1 MLVTAFNNF
10 VKQIFTRRKQ
20 SIWIAVLGK
29 KQSGKTDFCLHLIEK
44 CNELGLMDAFGSN
57 VPVEAN
63 FPIDFIEDFETLD
76 KRCKMLNPEPQKR
89 GFKRYLFFGS
99 EMGKWLPKDEAWRNT
114 KFIGKLQTVRKNG
127 LSWIGD
133 AIDRVEGRA
142 LNPTH
147 FEGCFNKLSPT
158 NPKIANYE
166 NWVTGEIIDLE
177 NIPRT
182 KIKFDTW
189 YSANF
194 YMEPQGAIDA
204 IPLDPNAQ
212 IVKAYLDN
220 GCSWKKAG
228 IETKKGK
235 RAMISIAEAYLRHYG
250 HYTQDPLE
258 NTAISEPSKEIKEEF
273 A

>member
-1 MLVTAFNNF
+1 MPVTAFDDF
-10 VKQIFTRRKQ
+10 IKQIFTRRKQ
-20 SIWIAVLGK
+20 SVWIGVLGK
-29 KQSGKTDFCLHLIEK
+29 KQSGKTDFCLHLMEK
-44 CNELGLMDAFGSN
+44 CYELELMDAFGSN
-57 VPVEAN
+57 VPVEAP
-63 FPIDFIEDFETLD
+63 FEVDFIEDFETLD
-76 KRCKMLNPEPQKR
+76 KRCKMLNPNPEKR
-89 GFKRYLFFGS
+89 GLKRYLFFGS

-182 KIKFDTW
+182 KIKFNTW

-194 YMEPQGAIDA
+194 YMDPQGETDA
-204 IPLDPNAQ
+204 LPLDPNAQ
-212 IVKAYLDN
+212 IVKRYLDN
-220 GCSWKKAG
+220 DCSWKKAG
-228 IETKKGK
+228 IPTYKGK
-235 RAMISIAEAYLRHYG
+235 RAIIAVAQAYLKIAGHHNQENPENPMISIPE
-250 HYTQDPLE
+250 T
-258 NTAISEPSKEIKEEF
+258 EIKEES

>member
-1 MLVTAFNNF
+1 VTNEFDEF
-10 VKQIFTRRKQ
+10 IKSIFTRRKQ
-20 SIWIAVLGK
+20 SVWIAVLGK
-29 KQSGKTDFCLHLIEK
+29 KQSGKTDFCLHLMEK
-44 CNELGLMDAFGSN
+44 CYELGLMDAFGSN
-57 VPVEAN
+57 VPVEAP
-63 FPIDFIEDFETLD
+63 FDIDFIEDFETLD
-76 KRCKMLNPEPQKR
+76 RRCKMLNPNPEKR
-89 GFKRYLFFGS
+89 GLKRYLFFGS

-142 LNPTH
+142 LNPIH

-158 NPKIANYE
+158 NPKIADYE

-177 NIPRT
+177 DIPRT
-182 KIKFDTW
+182 KIKFNTW

-194 YMEPQGAIDA
+194 YMEPQGATDA
-204 IPLDPNAQ
+204 LPLDPNAQ
-212 IVKAYLDN
+212 IVQAYLDN

-228 IETKKGK
+228 IPTYKGK
-235 RAMISIAEAYLRHYG
+235 RAIIAVAQAYLKIAGHHTQENQENPMISI
-250 HYTQDPLE
+250 
-258 NTAISEPSKEIKEEF
+258 SETEIKEES

>member
-1 MLVTAFNNF
+1 MTKEFDEF
-10 VKQIFTRRKQ
+10 IKSIFTRRKQ
-20 SIWIAVLGK
+20 SIWLAVLGK

-44 CNELGLMDAFGSN
+44 CYELGLMDAFGSN

-63 FPIDFIEDFETLD
+63 FPVDFIEDFETLD
-76 KRCKMLNPEPQKR
+76 KRCKMLNPNPQKR
-89 GFKRYLFFGS
+89 GLKRYLYFGS

-114 KFIGKLQTVRKNG
+114 KFISKLQTVRKNG

-158 NPKIANYE
+158 NPKIADYE

-177 NIPRT
+177 DIPRT

-194 YMEPQGAIDA
+194 YMEPQGETGAL
-204 IPLDPNAQ
+204 PLDPNAQ
-212 IVKAYLDN
+212 IVKQYLDN

-228 IETKKGK
+228 IPTYKGK
-235 RAMISIAEAYLRHYG
+235 RAIIAVAIAYLKIAG
-250 HYTQDPLE
+250 HHNQE
-258 NTAISEPSKEIKEEF
+258 NQENPIISVPSIEIKEES

>member
-1 MLVTAFNNF
+1 MPVTAFDDF
-10 VKQIFTRRKQ
+10 IKQIFTRRKQ

-44 CNELGLMDAFGSN
+44 CYELGLMDAFGSN
-57 VPVEAN
+57 VPVEAD

-76 KRCKMLNPEPQKR
+76 KRCKMLNPEPKKR
-89 GFKRYLFFGS
+89 GLKRYLYFGS

-114 KFIGKLQTVRKNG
+114 KFISKLQTVRKNG

-182 KIKFDTW
+182 KIEFDTW

-194 YMEPQGAIDA
+194 YMDPQGETGAL
-204 IPLDPNAQ
+204 PLDPNAQ
-212 IVKAYLDN
+212 IVKKYLDN
-220 GCSWKKAG
+220 DCSWKKAG
-228 IETKKGK
+228 IPTYKGK
-235 RAMISIAEAYLRHYG
+235 RAIIAVANAYLKIAG
-250 HYTQDPLE
+250 HQNQESQE
-258 NTAISEPSKEIKEEF
+258 NPIISEPSTEIREEST
-273 A
+273 